1 MSMRTRLILV
11 LLISLAAYTV
21 TLADVAYG
29 VQALAALILC
39 GLLPGALLV
48 DLAVGRSA
56 APPTRAERIV
66 LSVGMGY
73 AALVLGMLLL
83 SYLPGPLQTWQ
94 VYTGYG
100 ALAAALL
107 ALIWRRDRVREYPP
121 GRVIGDG
128 IEADFPRRRAA
139 DSRRGG
145 AGHRAGQPAAPGQ
158 CATPSSTA
166 MRPAR
171 VRAAA
176 RSGL

>member
-73 AALVLGMLLL
+73 AALVLGMVAVEL
-83 SYLPGPLQTWQ
+83 S
-94 VYTGYG
+94 
-100 ALAAALL
+100 AFD
-107 ALIWRRDRVREYPP
+107 RRRP
-121 GRVIGDG
+121 GR
-128 IEADFPRRRAA
+128 
-139 DSRRGG
+139 ST
-145 AGHRAGQPAAPGQ
+145 PGMG
-158 CATPSSTA
+158 CW
-166 MRPAR
+166 RLR
-171 VRAAA
+171 CWR
-176 RSGL
+176 